1 METWKRV
8 GFVVRLPFLLHCN
21 VSFIFV
27 ITAYRHE
34 STAYN
39 STLDY
44 FSIKDDSTA
53 WIIPVLVRVSN
64 DLRILA
70 TMVRSPPT
78 LNFSIV
84 WHVLQCSVELLGG

>member
-1 METWKRV
+1 MVILKQV
-8 GFVVRLPFLLHCN
+8 CVVPFVWFLLYVVGN
-21 VSFIFV
+21 LSLLNAPSST

-53 WIIPVLVRVSN
+53 WVMPILVRVSN
-64 DLRILA
+64 DLRIVA
-70 TMVRSPPT
+70 TQVICKPCPS
-78 LNFSIV
+78 LNARNFTS
-84 WHVLQCSVELLGG
+84 